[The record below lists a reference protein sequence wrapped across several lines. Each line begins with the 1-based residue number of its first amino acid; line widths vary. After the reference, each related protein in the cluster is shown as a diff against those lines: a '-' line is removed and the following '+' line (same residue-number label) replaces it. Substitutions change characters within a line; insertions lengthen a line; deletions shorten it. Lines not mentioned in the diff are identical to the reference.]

1 MDRDRLIEPLAA
13 AAAALAGLETH
24 EDPAELE
31 RVILVAWRAVDRS
44 LRLRLR
50 ADPRAPEDLRMSA
63 LSADLPTTRVIEELR
78 RLDAIPLELAGVLSE
93 LQRAARRLVDE
104 PPRAADADI
113 ARRAVQRFRAE
124 LEAQRIAAD
133 APAAGPAMVDA
144 PPPDPATSAVA
155 ASAAAPS
162 RRLVL
167 GAAVALVLIALAL
180 LVGRGMERPFDEAV
194 RAFRENRYEAAEPM
208 FRQIL
213 ADAPEHTTAML
224 YLARVYRREGRIE
237 EAAELLRSAVRVDGR
252 DPDVRRELGHLFLQ
266 LGRPAPAA
274 EQYQLAVELDP
285 EQTMNWIGLIHSL
298 REDGDPRAE
307 TLLRDAPAEVRAALG
322 R

>member
-1 MDRDRLIEPLAA
+1 MDREGLLAPLTA
-13 AAAALAGLETH
+13 AAAALAEPDNH
-24 EDPAELE
+24 EDPAEME
-31 RVILVAWRAVDRS
+31 RVILLAWRAVDRS

-50 ADPRAPEDLRMSA
+50 TDPRAGDDVRMSA
-63 LSADLPTTRVIEELR
+63 LSPDLSTMRVIEELR

-93 LQRAARRLVDE
+93 LQRAARRLVDA
-104 PPRAADADI
+104 PPRAADVGI
-113 ARRAVQRFRAE
+113 ARRAVQRLRAE
-124 LEAQRIAAD
+124 LEAQRIPVD
-133 APAAGPAMVDA
+133 APAAVLAMVDA
-144 PPPDPATSAVA
+144 PPPDPTTSVVA
-155 ASAAAPS
+155 APANAPS

-167 GAAVALVLIALAL
+167 GAAVALLMIALAL

-194 RAFRENRYEAAEPM
+194 RAFSENRYEAAEPM

-224 YLARVYRREGRIE
+224 YLARVYRREGRVQ

-285 EQTMNWIGLIHSL
+285 DQTMNWIGLIHSL
-298 REDGDPRAE
+298 RQDGDPRGE